1 MREWILGV
9 FAASVLSAMAPAL
22 CPKGRVYA
30 VTKFACGLV
39 CAMAVASPLL
49 TLDMDSLA
57 AGLAEYRAAAQS
69 ITEKEEE
76 AGNMMERIYIQD
88 RCAAYICAKAAELG
102 AALSGAEVLA
112 RWDDEA
118 LLWYPWSVSMDGARN
133 AALADA
139 VERDLGIPPERQE
152 WAGDGD

>member
-9 FAASVLSAMAPAL
+9 FAASLLSAMALAV

-30 VTKFACGLV
+30 ITKMACGLV
-39 CAMAVASPLL
+39 CAIAVASPLL

-57 AGLAEYRAAAQS
+57 VGLAEYRAAAQS

-76 AGNMMERIYIQD
+76 SGNMLERTYIQD

-102 AALSGAEVLA
+102 SDLAGAEVLA

-118 LLWYPWSVSMDGARN
+118 LVWYPWSASLDGAYSS
-133 AALADA
+133 ALAEA

-152 WAGDGD
+152 WTDDGN